1 MQKIALIAAIAKN
14 NAIGIG
20 NKLIYWL
27 PNDLKRFK
35 ELTTGHTIIM
45 GSNTFLSL
53 PKGALPNRRNI
64 VLSRKETEFPGTE
77 TFKSLE
83 EALANPGSDAD
94 IVLEEG
100 DIIFV
105 PEYKNTVKIS
115 GNVLYANTVTYD
127 SKMSVKDYIRM
138 AGGYGY
144 KSKRARTYV
153 VYMNGTVDKARKLN
167 KKSIQPGCEI
177 IVPQKRQENNLQDI
191 LAVSST
197 SASIA
202 TMIATIGNILK

>member
-1 MQKIALIAAIAKN
+1 MDAA
-14 NAIGIG
+14 
-20 NKLIYWL
+20 YVQ
-27 PNDLKRFK
+27 
-35 ELTTGHTIIM
+35 
-45 GSNTFLSL
+45 
-53 PKGALPNRRNI
+53 GAS
-64 VLSRKETEFPGTE
+64 LSRAVTTEDRMRMDATMKTLTSANDSIDVANLDLEERYNVGID
-77 TFKSLE
+77 LE

-144 KSKRARTYV
+144 QSKKTRTYI
-153 VYMNGTVDKARKLN
+153 VYMNGTVGKARKLN

-177 IVPQKRQENNLQDI
+177 IVPQKRQGKNNLQDI
-191 LAVSST
+191 LAVSTT

-202 TMIATIGNILK
+202 TMIATIGNIVK